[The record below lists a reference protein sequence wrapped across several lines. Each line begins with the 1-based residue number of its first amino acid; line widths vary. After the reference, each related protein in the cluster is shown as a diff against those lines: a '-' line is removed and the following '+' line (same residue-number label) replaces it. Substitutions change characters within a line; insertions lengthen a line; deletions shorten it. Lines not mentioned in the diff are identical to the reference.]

1 MEWKRSFTEYNS
13 KGFELWKDYMGL
25 SDVVR
30 EAQGSNTSIQSSVAA
45 GPHSKYGVRTSLSS
59 LRVNALTGRHDF
71 ETSVP
76 SDRVGFINRGF
87 STGQPPESQ
96 RELLIDSVLLPK
108 EVCLGGITG
117 ALQHWRKM
125 ARHQKSKLPSLEVAT
140 MRCSF
145 CKHNG
150 ETEMI
155 YKSHWLKNLA
165 GEVLCPY
172 LRRYVCPLCGATGPQ
187 AHTKRFCP
195 KVDPTYMSVY
205 IRPDNE
211 VQLGRFRPTEPQK
224 FDIYH

>member
-1 MEWKRSFTEYNS
+1 MEWKRSFTEYNG
-13 KGFELWKDYMGL
+13 KCFELWKDYMGL

-30 EAQGSNTSIQSSVAA
+30 EAQASNTSIQSSVAA
-45 GPHSKYGVRTSLSS
+45 GPHSKYGVGTSLGS
-59 LRVNALTGRHDF
+59 LRVNALAGRRDF

-87 STGQPPESQ
+87 STGQPPDSQ
-96 RELLIDSVLLPK
+96 RELLTYSALPPQ
-108 EVCLGGITG
+108 VCLGGITS

-125 ARHQKSKLPSLEVAT
+125 ASHQKSKLPSPEVAT

-172 LRRYVCPLCGATGPQ
+172 LRKYACPLCGATGAH

-195 KVDPTYMSVY
+195 KVDPTYISVY
-205 IRPDNE
+205 VRPD
-211 VQLGRFRPTEPQK
+211 VQLGRFRPTESQK
-224 FDIYH
+224 FVIYH